1 MHTVLA
7 RGRLRPGLPALLS
20 LLALLVLSSACSPSV
35 RTVRFKVN
43 SEPEGAHVVYR
54 VLGDDVPCQGQWIYL
69 GNTPLRSVRRYS
81 DEQLEHI
88 GKITLKVM
96 RRGYYDQ
103 VREWDGPSFLEEA
116 EGRGV
121 IFWTPELVPQPAGD

>member
-1 MHTVLA
+1 MRMFAHDRPWKRLLA
-7 RGRLRPGLPALLS
+7 LFS
-20 LLALLVLSSACSPSV
+20 LLALLALVSGCSSSV

-54 VLGDDVPCQGQWIYL
+54 VLGEDIPCQGQWIYL
-69 GNTPLRSVRRYS
+69 GNTPLRSVRQFS
-81 DEQLEHI
+81 DEQLEKV

-121 IFWTPELVPQPAGD
+121 IFWTPELVPQPAGN

>member
-1 MHTVLA
+1 MKSMFSDGPVRT
-7 RGRLRPGLPALLS
+7 GRIALFP
-20 LLALLVLSSACSPSV
+20 LLALVLLAAGCSPSV

-54 VLGDDVPCQGQWIYL
+54 VQGGGLPCQGQWIYL
-69 GNTPLRSVRRYS
+69 GNTPLRSVRQFS
-81 DEQLEHI
+81 DEQLEGI
-88 GKITLKVM
+88 SRITLKVM
-96 RRGYYDQ
+96 RRGYFDQ

-121 IFWTPELVPQPAGD
+121 LFWTPELIPQPAGE

>member
-1 MHTVLA
+1 MYTAPSRGWRRKRLSVLFF
-7 RGRLRPGLPALLS
+7 
-20 LLALLVLSSACSPSV
+20 LLALLVLSTACSPTV

-69 GNTPLRSVRRYS
+69 GNTPLRSVRQFS
-81 DEQLEHI
+81 DDQLEHI
-88 GKITLKVM
+88 GRITLKVM

-116 EGRGV
+116 EGKGV

>member
-1 MHTVLA
+1 MYTA
-7 RGRLRPGLPALLS
+7 PSQGWRRKRLS
-20 LLALLVLSSACSPSV
+20 VIFFLLALLVLSTACSPTV

-69 GNTPLRSVRRYS
+69 GNTPLRSVRQFS
-81 DEQLEHI
+81 DDQLEHI
-88 GKITLKVM
+88 GRITLKVM

-116 EGRGV
+116 EGKGV

>member
-1 MHTVLA
+1 MYTAPSQGWRRKRLSVLFF
-7 RGRLRPGLPALLS
+7 
-20 LLALLVLSSACSPSV
+20 LLALLVLSTACSPTV

-69 GNTPLRSVRRYS
+69 GNTPLRSVRQFS
-81 DEQLEHI
+81 DDQLEHI
-88 GKITLKVM
+88 GRITLKVM

-116 EGRGV
+116 EGKGV

>member
-1 MHTVLA
+1 MRKLIRTGAPA
-7 RGRLRPGLPALLS
+7 RRAALVACGLLVLS
-20 LLALLVLSSACSPSV
+20 LLAGGCSPSV
-35 RTVRFKVN
+35 KTVRFKVN

-54 VLGDDVPCQGQWIYL
+54 VQGGVPCQGQWIYL
-69 GNTPLRSVRRYS
+69 GNTPLRSVRQFS
-81 DEQLEHI
+81 EEQLENI
-88 GKITLKVM
+88 GRITLKVM